1 MTAQHDAAAE
11 ALAEVR
17 RQQTKIRRF
26 VGNGWFEI
34 TFVGVALLAAF
45 GLSQL
50 VHGTVPT
57 VAVFAACLAPYYAAV
72 YWRHRTVTHDL
83 GFTSEP
89 VWVANTI
96 SAVTAALCLT
106 AGIALRGDAAVLTV
120 DGIAAAC
127 CVVFAVMYRAPVLAT
142 LAVVDVG
149 AGIFSA
155 LTSDGGWLP
164 DLVVCGGALVVLGA
178 VLLIRVQRER

>member
-1 MTAQHDAAAE
+1 MTAQHDAAAS

-45 GLSQL
+45 ALSQL
-50 VHGTVPT
+50 VHGTLPT
-57 VAVFAACLAPYYAAV
+57 VAVFAGCLAPYYVAV
-72 YWRHRTVTHDL
+72 YWRHRAITRDL

-96 SAVTAALCLT
+96 SAVTAALCLA

-120 DGIAAAC
+120 DGVAATC
-127 CVVFAVMYRAPVLAT
+127 CVVFAVMYRTWLLAA
-142 LAVVDVG
+142 LAAVDVG

-164 DLVVCGGALVVLGA
+164 DIVVCGGALVILGA
-178 VLLIRVQRER
+178 VLLLRVQRDG